1 MSFGDHLEEL
11 RWRVLLAIAAPIP
24 LAIIAFF
31 FSDWIIEWLLRPL
44 HRAQLANGLQPVTQ
58 LLTVAEYLVLQFKL
72 SIILA
77 VVLSAPWVLYQAWQF
92 IKPGLYQHERRFVYL
107 LIPGS
112 AVLIA
117 AGIALLYYA
126 MLPLMLQVL
135 ISAGN
140 REFSA
145 PSAAMDPRLESIMSQ
160 QPSIS
165 IRMSEPANPRPGEL
179 WMIWPAMDVYAAVSG
194 PGETGGVDVLKV
206 PRNAAAT
213 VEQNYRMSWY
223 VNFVLLLMLAMTI
236 AVQMPLVVLLLGWL
250 GLVSREYLKK
260 QRKYA
265 LMGCAVIA
273 AMITP
278 TPDAF
283 SMLIMLGPL
292 YGLYE
297 LGILLLWLAPAG
309 KVAEGRVLSLK
320 RADYSVARGARAAED
335 SRTVESGD
343 ARADN
348 MESPEPHGRG
358 PEDVA

>member
-11 RWRVLLAIAAPIP
+11 RLRLILALAAPIP

-44 HRAQLANGLQPVTQ
+44 HRAQLANGLQPATQ
-58 LLTVAEYLVLQFKL
+58 LLTVAEYLILQLKL

-77 VVLSAPWVLYQAWQF
+77 LVLSAPWVLYQAWQF

-112 AVLIA
+112 AILIA

-135 ISAGN
+135 V
-140 REFSA
+140 SA
-145 PSAAMDPRLESIMSQ
+145 PGKGPAAAAPGDPRIDSIIAS

-165 IRMSEPANPRPGEL
+165 LRVTAPASPQPGDI
-179 WMIWPAMDVYAAVSG
+179 WMIWPEMDVFAAVPKDG
-194 PGETGGVDVLKV
+194 ATDEIDVV
-206 PRNAAAT
+206 PVPKARTAT
-213 VEQNYRMSWY
+213 MEQNFRLSWY
-223 VNFVLLLMLAMTI
+223 INFVLLLMLAMTI
-236 AVQMPLVVLLLGWL
+236 AVQMPLVVLLLGWM
-250 GLVSREYLKK
+250 GLVSREYLKR

-265 LMGCAVIA
+265 LMGCAVLA
-273 AMITP
+273 AVITP

-283 SMLIMLGPL
+283 SMLVMLVPL

-297 LGILLLWLAPAG
+297 LGILLLWLAPAS

-320 RADYSVARGARAAED
+320 RADYSVARGAGTAES
-335 SRTVESGD
+335 SRTVESGTIT
-343 ARADN
+343 ADN
-348 MESPEPHGRG
+348 IDAPAPRG
-358 PEDVA
+358 DRPEDVA